1 MKKTII
7 LCLFV
12 VSGNLTFS
20 QTFGGTDQTIAPIYY
35 NLSTF
40 ESNKKFI
47 NAYFKDIEGTPYIFK
62 DFVQSEIVGVKS
74 KMMMRYNAY
83 DDVVEV
89 QKSPNEIYT
98 ISKDPLYDTFL
109 MNFNLFKLRL
119 VNFESEKNEP
129 VYNYLF
135 ELTSW
140 NNLSLLRKDKI
151 NFVELR
157 MPRNSF
163 DLGNKPKFTPVVYSY
178 YLEGK
183 DKKIREF
190 PNSKSKLIELY
201 PKNEF
206 EIKKYIKENM
216 ISLSKEKDLIKL
228 TQYLSTL

>member
-35 NLSTF
+35 NLSTIDG
-40 ESNKKFI
+40 NKKFI
-47 NAYFKDIEGTPYIFK
+47 NAFFKDVEGTPYIFK

-98 ISKDPLYDTFL
+98 VSKDPLYDTFL

-151 NFVELR
+151 NFVEGR